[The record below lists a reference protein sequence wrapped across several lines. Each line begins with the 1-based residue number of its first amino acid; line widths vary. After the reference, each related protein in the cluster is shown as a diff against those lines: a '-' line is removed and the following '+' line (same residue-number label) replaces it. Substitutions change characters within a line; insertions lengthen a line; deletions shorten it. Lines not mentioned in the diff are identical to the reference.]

1 MMPRLTTSSRC
12 AHAARRLRRQRRGFT
27 LIELMTVVSVLGL
40 LIAIGLPRYR
50 DVKRRAFAAKIT
62 GDFNTVRLAAYN
74 YFADNSTYPS
84 DGSPGVA
91 PAALVPYLPQNFKFD
106 AGNYTL
112 DYDVWPSPTNPKQ
125 LVVGVTVTS
134 GDQQLVNMVAR
145 NSPAGGTGINVG
157 NAYTYI
163 FAGL

>member
-1 MMPRLTTSSRC
+1 MMWCLTSSSRR
-12 AHAARRLRRQRRGFT
+12 AHAANARRRGFS
-27 LIELMTVVSVLGL
+27 LIELMTVVSILGL
-40 LIAIGLPRYR
+40 LVAIGLPRYR
-50 DVKRRAFAAKIT
+50 DMKRRAFAAKIA

-74 YFADNSTYPS
+74 YFADNNTYPP
-84 DGSPGVA
+84 DGSPGVT

-125 LVVGVTVTS
+125 LVVAVTVTA
-134 GDQQLVNMVAR
+134 GDQQLVNMIAR
-145 NSPAGGTGINVG
+145 NSPSGGTGINVG
-157 NAYTYI
+157 NGYTYI